1 MRFAVLSTLS
11 LITGH
16 LTAGAA
22 VPETE
27 KRDIVLET
35 IIHGDTQEIFDH
47 APDSVVLQKG
57 DDDIKPKCQDYGHS
71 CTYGQCCDPYHCV
84 TIIFG
89 AGGWCW

>member
-16 LTAGAA
+16 LAAGAA

-57 DDDIKPKCQDYGHS
+57 DDDIKREYLESDENRGRWGPRLTVRLRRS
-71 CTYGQCCDPYHCV
+71 
-84 TIIFG
+84 
-89 AGGWCW
+89 